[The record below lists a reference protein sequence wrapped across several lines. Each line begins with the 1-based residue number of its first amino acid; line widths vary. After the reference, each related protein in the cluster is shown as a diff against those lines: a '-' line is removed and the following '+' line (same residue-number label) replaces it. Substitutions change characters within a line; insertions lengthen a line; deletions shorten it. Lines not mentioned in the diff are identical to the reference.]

1 MHDPPSRQTSSR
13 SDLSWSAVAGIIA
26 AGVLALVAL
35 VVFLNVSAKPPEPKP
50 EPRGDAF
57 WTEEQE
63 EKRHQAELE
72 KELARLQEKVRDLEQ
87 RRAQAVVYPADN
99 SPKTAQES
107 RMERAVEAAKQVEV
121 SSGPFVKS
129 GSSVAQVSF
138 TLTNPGSSRTAVPL
152 TVKLF
157 RDGEEVSSKSMM
169 AAIGPE
175 QSLAYS
181 VLLQTAGPGSYAA
194 EVDLALD

>member
-1 MHDPPSRQTSSR
+1 MYDPPSRQTSSR

-50 EPRGDAF
+50 APPVNRVS
-57 WTEEQE
+57 TEEKD
-63 EKRHQAELE
+63 EKRRKAELE

-87 RRAQAVVYPADN
+87 RRAQAVDYPPDDT
-99 SPKTAQES
+99 PKTALEN
-107 RMERAVEAAKQVEV
+107 RMERAIEAARQVEI

-129 GSSVAQVSF
+129 GSSMAQVSF

-181 VLLQTAGPGSYAA
+181 VLLPTAGPGSYAA